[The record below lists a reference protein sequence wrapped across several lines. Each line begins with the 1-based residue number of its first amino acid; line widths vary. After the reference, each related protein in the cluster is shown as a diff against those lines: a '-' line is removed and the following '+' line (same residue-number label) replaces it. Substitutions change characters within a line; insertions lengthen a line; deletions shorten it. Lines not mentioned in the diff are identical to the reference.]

1 MSMGKRIHERLRQ
14 RCVEVVCGI
23 IWFSLVLVFVYLTW
37 ALISGRVGSENAGVV
52 RLMYVAFIVFPG
64 LVTLIGASDQ
74 SLVLPM
80 RLILMSVQIL
90 IVWLVFGLLGGDSS
104 AFQLGAKGPQPGLVS
119 TYEVFFIYLLS
130 LVCVVFQSWLIAYER
145 HQNELTTV
153 VGGVL
158 VIIGIL
164 MPKLLESYS
173 ILRAYCAEGGCA
185 SGDVDAIALFEM
197 GIACAAAL
205 AAMFVVGLF
214 SESIRGLFRLSEEEV
229 SAVSKGPSPAGSR
242 NAEVPVPTSEVAIAS
257 DKQSGD
263 VELAPGSSSA
273 ATCAPQETADG
284 VVPPVCSEETSD
296 RPTVLLASSSVSR
309 SDDEGLTRSMESVM
323 GPVGVSVPVE
333 SSSGS
338 GSVAVSKQLMSAAVS
353 GVVAGVCFSIASR
366 LFGRR

>member
-1 MSMGKRIHERLRQ
+1 MGKRNLEWLRQ
-14 RCVEVVCGI
+14 WRVEVVCGI
-23 IWFSLVLVFVYLTW
+23 IWFSLVLVFVYVTW
-37 ALISGRVGSENAGVV
+37 ALISERVGSENAGIV
-52 RLMYVAFIVFPG
+52 RLMYVAFIGFPG
-64 LVTLIGASDQ
+64 LVTLIGASEQ
-74 SLVLPM
+74 SVVLPM

-90 IVWLVFGLLGGDSS
+90 IVWLVFDLLGGDSS
-104 AFQLGAKGPQPGLVS
+104 AFHLGAKGPQPGLVS
-119 TYEVFFIYLLS
+119 TYEAFFIYLLS

-173 ILRAYCAEGGCA
+173 ILRAYCSEGGCA
-185 SGDVDAIALFEM
+185 SGDVDAFALFEM

-214 SESIRGLFRLSEEEV
+214 SESIRGLFRSSEEEA

-242 NAEVPVPTSEVAIAS
+242 NAEVPVSEREIATAS
-257 DKQSGD
+257 DTQNDG
-263 VELAPGSSSA
+263 VELAPGSSSTA
-273 ATCAPQETADG
+273 ACVPQETADG
-284 VVPPVCSEETSD
+284 VVPPACSEETSA
-296 RPTVLLASSSVSR
+296 RPTVSLASSSVSR
-309 SDDEGLTRSMESVM
+309 GDDEGLTRPMESVM
-323 GPVGVSVPVE
+323 GPVGVSVLVE

-353 GVVAGVCFSIASR
+353 GLVAGACFSVASR
-366 LFGRR
+366 LFNRR